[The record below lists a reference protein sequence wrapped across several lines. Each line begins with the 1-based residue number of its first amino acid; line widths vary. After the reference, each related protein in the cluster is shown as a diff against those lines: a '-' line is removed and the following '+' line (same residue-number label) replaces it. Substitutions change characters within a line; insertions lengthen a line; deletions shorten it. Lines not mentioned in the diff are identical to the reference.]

1 MASTHLS
8 LPLRLP
14 DEERER
20 YNRLAELTKKTAN
33 TLITHYWT
41 PNHLTEINESSHQA
55 WKYFDEHEAFAAFD
69 IYLPSRYKRCLLQQV
84 GETLRSHADKRDAF
98 HTIKPLLPDHKI
110 RRIHTRRI
118 KERLWDSDEYLS
130 SGYVDLLIDQLN
142 AYYDV
147 HGEYPESYFAF
158 QDRPEYS
165 SGVLPY
171 SADDG
176 PTSGQAVKYQYDDSM
191 QQLTVE
197 LKTPDTLEPEMYGDW
212 TWTEYTLEG
221 YDAFHELVDHGSLC
235 APSFQPNTSKRGDDY
250 YELSFPVE
258 VEHADNRDDVETV
271 LAIDGGLR
279 KDTTAVVVDKEGEH
293 LSTPYFIQN
302 TERERMRNLNRE
314 RNQLNSKL
322 AHLRRQGRDH
332 TDYFKHV
339 QSEYERVNNKIR
351 HKREQLVHD
360 VSNQVIALALVYEV
374 DAIVHED
381 LRSLSPPR
389 GEGQLSWEL
398 SSWARREIIENIEY
412 RADIAGIHIERV
424 YAGNTSRSC
433 PRCGST
439 GHTTKSPDHS
449 FEVWHGG
456 HFRCDNTRCGYQADR
471 DYVGAVNVARVFFSE
486 TDSLDSD
493 FTSSYKGDCE
503 IELASRS
510 AGSRP
515 TFGSALVAYTGQSRV
530 TAGGGSCFIAP
541 AVTPSGTKNSVSSKS
556 SVSSPAT
563 HSCARFLRDAAVC
576 C

>member
-1 MASTHLS
+1 MSSTHLS

-20 YNRLAELTKKTAN
+20 YDRLATLTTQTAN
-33 TLITHYWT
+33 TLLEQYWT
-41 PNHLTEINESSHQA
+41 PDLLTGINDSSYQV
-55 WKYFDEHEAFAAFD
+55 WKYFDEQEAFEEFGR
-69 IYLPSRYKRCLLQQV
+69 YLPSRYKRCLLQKV

-98 HTIKPLLPDHKI
+98 QTVKPLLPDHKI

-118 KERLWDSDEYLS
+118 KELLWDSDEYLS
-130 SGYVDLLIDQLN
+130 SGYVELLIDQLN
-142 AYYDV
+142 TYYDV
-147 HGEYPESYFAF
+147 HGEYPESYFDF
-158 QDRPEYS
+158 QDCPEYS

-176 PTSGQAVKYQYDDSM
+176 PTSGQAVKYSYDETT

-197 LKTPDTLEPEMYGDW
+197 LKTPDTLDPGTYGDW
-212 TWTEYTLEG
+212 TWTEYTLDG
-221 YDAFHELVDHGSLC
+221 YEAFHELVEHGGLS
-235 APSFQPNTSKRGDDY
+235 APSFHPNTSKRGGEY

-258 VEHADNRDDVETV
+258 VEHADTPADVETV

-279 KDTTAVVVDKEGEH
+279 KDATVVVVDSEGEQ

-314 RNQLNSKL
+314 RNQLNAKL
-322 AHLRRQGRDH
+322 ADLRRQGRDH
-332 TDYFKHV
+332 TDQFKHL

-360 VSNQVIALALVYEV
+360 VANQILALAVVYDV

-398 SSWARREIIENIEY
+398 SSWARRRIIENIGY
-412 RADIAGIHIERV
+412 RADIAGIHVERV

-439 GHTTKSPDHS
+439 GHTTKSPDHY
-449 FEVWHGG
+449 FEVWHGS
-456 HFRCDNTRCGYQADR
+456 HFRCDNSRCGYQADR
-471 DYVGAVNVARVFFSE
+471 DYVGAVNVARVFYAES
-486 TDSLDSD
+486 DSLDSD
-493 FTSSYKGDCE
+493 FTSSYTGDFE

-510 AGSRP
+510 ASSRP
-515 TFGSALVAYTGQSRV
+515 TFGTSLIAYVGQSRV
-530 TAGGGSCFIAP
+530 TAGGGSAFITP
-541 AVTPSGTKNSVSSKS
+541 AVTPIGTKNNSSKS
-556 SVSSPAT
+556 SVFSPAT
-563 HSCARFLRDAAVC
+563 HSYSLFVRDAAVC